1 MSSGK
6 ALLGVL
12 AGIAAGAVLGIL
24 FAPEKGSN
32 TRKNISRKTADLMDA
47 MNDKIDEKVNE
58 VMDVVTGKM
67 KKAKSQNE
75 TAKAEVVD

>member
-6 ALLGVL
+6 AMLGVL

-32 TRKNISRKTADLMDA
+32 TRKNISRKTADIMDA
-47 MNDKIDEKVNE
+47 VNDKIEKKFDEVIH
-58 VMDVVTGKM
+58 VVTGKM
-67 KKAKSQNE
+67 KKAKSENE
-75 TAKAEVVD
+75 TAKS